1 MFDGTNNNEPKDTA
15 STPPHPSNVAKLY
28 HASAPENRQANESGF
43 YAYYIP
49 GVGTPFPQ
57 IGTYDYYSAGLQ
69 FAVGGEDR
77 VNWGLVQLCNT
88 LHHTVTKNFIGN
100 GVMKKAIQTMD
111 SASLSNRA
119 SPISK
124 QVAIIERTIPGYNY
138 NRVNQA
144 YLDSRDPNNT
154 VPASRLKAIE
164 KLLEPIK
171 ENVIRSQCKIVAI
184 KLFVYGFSRG
194 AAEAR
199 AFVSWLDEILSS
211 SPLGSSAGTLLGI
224 KVSVEFLGIFD
235 TVPAVGIAN
244 VVPGFTGHNGWA
256 GETQPLPQSGLIKK
270 CCHFVA
276 AHEQR
281 QAFSLDSIRTEVGN
295 YLPNTVEVVYPGMH
309 SDVGGGYPMGDQGKS
324 RDDAGDLLS
333 QITLHDMYAAAI
345 EAGAPLAIL
354 PDMFSQMHSDY
365 QQWYSFRKMNEATA
379 KEFIVAQ
386 ELISTFNNWL
396 STTLIDDQQE
406 YDLSESPIYSPFRFE
421 TVCLEQ
427 IMEDQL
433 SWMTGW
439 RIARFASPIS
449 SLLNIASQP
458 FFQRASQHPKIQAQ
472 PYDPEFSR
480 QAQKAL
486 AEEWSLLACEAKLIE
501 KMRNGEMSTHSDN
514 KDWFPSGDLIGSPLF
529 DADNARG
536 QLWEAALEFAAD
548 YARRP
553 LPEPLFIP
561 ESKINHHPINEET
574 CTVEANT
581 DSSFSYET
589 TATAVIL
596 QILDPLLLTNAYIY
610 TRQNEAVE
618 YFIFKDKGRDKFERY
633 FLPYLTKGQ
642 SDTKIGTLI
651 DLYDN
656 YIHDSRA
663 WFMHSESGVREP
675 FGGYFL
681 SRMIYFGNKWN
692 KAVQLRFNGND
703 VIGVE
708 KHLQGKAVFAHHP
721 TYGVKTY
728 DRITGQEIP
737 VNDSQLPG
745 STHEFIAQLKPL
757 VQQRKDDREAEIYA
771 NLQKIVND
779 TFIS

>member
-1 MFDGTNNNEPKDTA
+1 M
-15 STPPHPSNVAKLY
+15 Y
-28 HASAPENRQANESGF
+28 HASAPENRKANERGF

-77 VNWGLVQLCNT
+77 INWGLIQLCNT
-88 LHHTVTKNFIGN
+88 LHHTVTKDFIGN
-100 GVMKKAIQTMD
+100 GVMKKAVQTMD
-111 SASLSNRA
+111 SSSLNNKASL
-119 SPISK
+119 ISK
-124 QVAIIERTIPGYNY
+124 QVAIIEKTIPGYDY
-138 NRVNQA
+138 SRVNQA

-164 KLLEPIK
+164 KLLNPIK
-171 ENVIRSQCKIVAI
+171 EKVIGSQCKIVAI

-211 SPLGSSAGTLLGI
+211 SPLGSPVGTLLGI

-281 QAFSLDSIRTEVGN
+281 QAFSLDSIRTDVGN

-309 SDVGGGYPMGDQGKS
+309 SDVGGGYPIGDQGKS
-324 RDDAGDLLS
+324 SDNSGDLLS
-333 QITLHDMYAAAI
+333 QIALHDMYAAAI
-345 EAGAPLAIL
+345 EAGAPLAVL
-354 PDMFSQMHSDY
+354 PDIFRQLHTN
-365 QQWYSFRKMNEATA
+365 QQQRYSFREMNRATFD
-379 KEFIVAQ
+379 EFKVSPQ
-386 ELISTFNNWL
+386 LISTFNNWL
-396 STTLIDDQQE
+396 STTLIDNQQE
-406 YDLSESPIYSPFRFE
+406 YDLSETPIYSPFRFE
-421 TVCLEQ
+421 SACLEQ
-427 IMEDQL
+427 MMEDQL

-439 RIARFASPIS
+439 RIARFASSIS
-449 SLLNIASQP
+449 SDMNISSQP
-458 FFQRASQHPKIQAQ
+458 FFQHASQHLKIQAQ
-472 PYDPEFSR
+472 PYEPEYR
-480 QAQKAL
+480 QQVQNAL
-486 AEEWSLLACEAKLIE
+486 AEEWSLFECKAQLIE
-501 KMRNGEMSTHSDN
+501 KKRKGEIAKYSDN
-514 KDWFPSGDLIGSPLF
+514 QDWFPSNDSIGSPLF
-529 DADNARG
+529 DANNARG

-553 LPEPLFIP
+553 RPEPLFTP
-561 ESKINHHPINEET
+561 QHKTTHHPINGKT
-574 CTVEANT
+574 CTLEVNT
-581 DSSFSYET
+581 DNSFSYET
-589 TATAVIL
+589 TAQAAIL
-596 QILDPLLLTNAYIY
+596 QILDPLLLSNAYLY
-610 TRQNEAVE
+610 TQQNEAVE
-618 YFIFKDKGRDKFERY
+618 YFIFKDKGNDKFERF
-633 FLPYLTKGQ
+633 FLPYLTQRK
-642 SDTKIGTLI
+642 SDTKIGALI

-692 KAVQLRFNGND
+692 KAVQLRFNGD
-703 VIGVE
+703 YVIGIE
-708 KHLQGKAVFAHHP
+708 KHLQDKAVFAHHP
-721 TYGVKTY
+721 TYGVKVYHRT
-728 DRITGQEIP
+728 TGQELPI
-737 VNDSQLPG
+737 NESQLPP
-745 STHEFIAQLKPL
+745 STHNFIAELKPL
-757 VQQRKDDREAEIYA
+757 VEQRKNDREIKIYA
-771 NLQKIVND
+771 KLHSILNQNPI
-779 TFIS
+779 T